1 MSADIVTTLLRDPA
15 SSAERCRRSEG
26 LRELAAT
33 ALVCLIG
40 GAALFGAVMGAF
52 RGGPQIAYSAFKLP
66 LALLATLVIS
76 VPALF
81 SLSIALGGRTRFGA
95 MATVSLLAA
104 ARGALVLAA
113 CAPLLWFA
121 VDRGL
126 DYHASVLLATLM
138 YMVAGGA
145 ALELLLKGI
154 GGAWRSLI
162 TAALCGV
169 VFFAVLGQTAW
180 MLRPF
185 FGRPSQHAVPFVRT
199 REGSFADAV
208 MQSSKSA
215 VGIYE
220 RVEARVE
227 PWDSRSRYATQ
238 AVREAAAE
246 APLQLPTEADAIE
259 SERCLE
265 SIDPS
270 SEAP

>member
-76 VPALF
+76 VPAFF
-81 SLSIALGGRTRFGA
+81 SLTIALGGRTRFGA